1 MKKKTLMRKSR
12 VKGPEREE
20 RKRQKWGKEE
30 EKKETDGAGREGN
43 GGRTELETNYQTT
56 AESPS
61 C

>member
-1 MKKKTLMRKSR
+1 MRKSR

-30 EKKETDGAGREGN
+30 EKKEADGAGREGN